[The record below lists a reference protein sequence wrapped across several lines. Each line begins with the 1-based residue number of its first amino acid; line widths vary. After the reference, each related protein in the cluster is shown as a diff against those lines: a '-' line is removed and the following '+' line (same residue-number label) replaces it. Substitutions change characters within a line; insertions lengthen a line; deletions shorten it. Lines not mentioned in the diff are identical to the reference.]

1 MKEPVYYSIV
11 FNDEQLAYLAKSKY
25 KVDRMKILTTLIR
38 NAVTEDTTIEM
49 KGFATTLHIGQ
60 VLMSEVELSNRLG
73 NNKKTISKV
82 LDKMHQLGIITSDQN
97 NRTSVHLLHCISAW
111 YVDGRLISNPNYI
124 DMKQRHKDFLAS
136 GNLAHEQLADC
147 SKHSEEKGTTD
158 AKSQNTGNLPTSAT
172 EPIKEVAQPETN
184 SSFPKFE
191 GGVSPTGGQV
201 SEAKLSE
208 TTIVSES
215 KEANA
220 EGSADTVRTKHSESG
235 ENIHSS
241 ESNHDT
247 TDGKPATSK
256 DGEPQHSELDSVQP
270 TIGNLFEQR
279 NNARRTLSNCSEV

>member
-147 SKHSEEKGTTD
+147 SEHSEEQG
-158 AKSQNTGNLPTSAT
+158 AT
-172 EPIKEVAQPETN
+172 ETTHQDTGKLPNYSTKPIKEVAQPETN
-184 SSFPKFE
+184 SSFPKFKDS
-191 GGVSPTGGQV
+191 VSPAGGQV
-201 SEAKLSE
+201 SETKHSE
-208 TTIVSES
+208 T

-220 EGSADTVRTKHSESG
+220 EGSADTVRAKHSEPG
-235 ENIHSS
+235 ENININ

-247 TDGKPATSK
+247 TDGEQATSK
-256 DGEPQHSELDSVQP
+256 DGEPQRSELDSTQP
-270 TIGNLFEQR
+270 TIGNLFE
-279 NNARRTLSNCSEV
+279 